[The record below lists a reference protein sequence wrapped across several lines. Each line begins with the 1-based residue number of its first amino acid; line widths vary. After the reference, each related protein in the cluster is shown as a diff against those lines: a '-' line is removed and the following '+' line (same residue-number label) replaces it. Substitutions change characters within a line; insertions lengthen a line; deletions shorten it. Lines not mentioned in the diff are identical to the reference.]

1 MLEFPHITKGCLSL
15 PKMLSGA
22 NSFEMN
28 EIQEEETEAAV
39 TKRS

>member
-1 MLEFPHITKGCLSL
+1 MTRCPYLSL

-28 EIQEEETEAAV
+28 EIQDEKTEAAIS
-39 TKRS
+39 KRS